1 MSYRSKVA
9 IVYLLGFFVDLINM
23 FIANVAYPAIGQAMR
38 ASVSQ
43 LAWVSNGYILGL
55 TLVIPLSA
63 WLAQRIGGRRVF
75 LLSLAL
81 FMLATLGAGNADSI
95 GALIGWRTLQGM
107 GGGLLIP
114 IGQTLTYQL
123 YRSHERAGL
132 SAAIMLVGLLAPAL
146 SPALGGWLVDRLD
159 WRWVFFANLPLA
171 ALALALAALWLRAET
186 SAAVRKPLD
195 GKGLLSAS
203 AALTLLLL
211 GLTRLSEAGHQ
222 ASGAALLAAGLLV
235 LAAGLLVLAY
245 YLRHSLRTPQPLL
258 NLRLVA
264 DPLLRNAMAVY
275 LCIPGLFI
283 GVSLVAMLY
292 LQNQLGMPAAQVGGL
307 MLPWALASFLA
318 ITLTG
323 KTFNRLGPRPLL
335 IAGCLLQGA
344 GMLTLAQIDLAG
356 QHALQIAAFALMGF
370 GGSLCSSTAQS
381 SAFLQIPDAQLA
393 DASALW
399 NINRQLSFCLGVA
412 LLSLLLNLL
421 LTGLPPAAAYRT
433 CFILA
438 GASVFIPLLLCLRL
452 ANRAIVR
459 QLNAQQDAL

>member
-1 MSYRSKVA
+1 MPYRIKVA

-23 FIANVAYPAIGQAMR
+23 FIANVAYPSIGHALQ
-38 ASVSQ
+38 ASVGE

-75 LLSLAL
+75 LLSLTL
-81 FMLATLGAGNADSI
+81 FMLATTAAGYADSI
-95 GALIGWRTLQGM
+95 GELIGWRVLQGM

-146 SPALGGWLVDRLD
+146 SPALGGLIVDSLD

-171 ALALALAALWLRAET
+171 ALALLLAALWLRPQAAAELQ
-186 SAAVRKPLD
+186 RKPLD
-195 GKGLLSAS
+195 VNGLLSACT
-203 AALTLLLL
+203 ALTLILL
-211 GLTRLSEAGHQ
+211 GLTRLGDADGLLQ
-222 ASGAALLAAGLLV
+222 GALLLAAGALM
-235 LAAGLLVLAY
+235 LAY
-245 YLRHSLRTPQPLL
+245 YLRRSLRIAQPLL
-258 NLRLVA
+258 NLRLMQ
-264 DPLLRNAMAVY
+264 DPLLRTSMMIY
-275 LCIPGLFI
+275 QCIPGLFI

-292 LQNQLGMPAAQVGGL
+292 LQNQLGMRAAQVGSL
-307 MLPWALASFLA
+307 MLPWSLASFLA

-323 KTFNRLGPRPLL
+323 KKFNRLGPRPLF
-335 IAGCLLQGA
+335 IVGCLLQGL
-344 GMLTLAQIDLAG
+344 GILTLS
-356 QHALQIAAFALMGF
+356 QIAHAGDHGLQLTAFALMGF

-381 SAFLQIPDAQLA
+381 SAFLQIADEQLA

-412 LLSLLLNLL
+412 LVSLLLNLL
-421 LTGLPPAAAYRT
+421 LEHFSPAAAYKI
-433 CFILA
+433 CFYLA
-438 GASVFIPLLLCLRL
+438 AASTLVPLLLCLRI
-452 ANRAIVR
+452 ANRAIVHR
-459 QLNAQQDAL
+459 LNTQQEAP

>member
-1 MSYRSKVA
+1 MPYRIKVA

-23 FIANVAYPAIGQAMR
+23 FIANVAYPSIGHALQ
-38 ASVSQ
+38 ASVGE

-75 LLSLAL
+75 LLSLTL
-81 FMLATLGAGNADSI
+81 FMLATMAAGYADSI
-95 GALIGWRTLQGM
+95 GELIGWRVLQGM

-146 SPALGGWLVDRLD
+146 SPALGGLIVDSLD

-171 ALALALAALWLRAET
+171 ALALLLAALWLRPQAAAELQ
-186 SAAVRKPLD
+186 RKPLD
-195 GKGLLSAS
+195 VNGLLSACT
-203 AALTLLLL
+203 ALTLILL
-211 GLTRLSEAGHQ
+211 GLTRLGDADGLLQ
-222 ASGAALLAAGLLV
+222 GTLLLAAGALM
-235 LAAGLLVLAY
+235 LAY
-245 YLRHSLRTPQPLL
+245 YLRRSLRIAQPLL
-258 NLRLVA
+258 NLRLMQ
-264 DPLLRNAMAVY
+264 DPLLRTSMMIY
-275 LCIPGLFI
+275 QCIPGLFI

-292 LQNQLGMPAAQVGGL
+292 LQNQLGMRAAQVGSL
-307 MLPWALASFLA
+307 MLPWSLASFLA

-323 KTFNRLGPRPLL
+323 KKFNRLGPRPLF
-335 IAGCLLQGA
+335 IVGCLLQGL
-344 GMLTLAQIDLAG
+344 GILTLS
-356 QHALQIAAFALMGF
+356 QIAHAGDHGLQLTAFALMGF

-381 SAFLQIPDAQLA
+381 SAFLQIADEQLA

-421 LTGLPPAAAYRT
+421 LEHFSPAAAYKI
-433 CFILA
+433 CFYLA
-438 GASVFIPLLLCLRL
+438 AASTLVPLLLCLRI
-452 ANRAIVR
+452 ANRAIVHR
-459 QLNAQQDAL
+459 LNTQQEAP

>member
-1 MSYRSKVA
+1 MPYRIKVA

-23 FIANVAYPAIGQAMR
+23 FIANVAYPSIGHALQ
-38 ASVSQ
+38 ASVGE

-75 LLSLAL
+75 LLSLTL
-81 FMLATLGAGNADSI
+81 FMLATTAAGYAGSI
-95 GALIGWRTLQGM
+95 GELIGWRVLQGM

-146 SPALGGWLVDRLD
+146 SPALGGLIVDSLD

-171 ALALALAALWLRAET
+171 ALALLLAALWLRPQAAELQ
-186 SAAVRKPLD
+186 RKPLD
-195 GKGLLSAS
+195 VNGLFSACT
-203 AALTLLLL
+203 ALTLILL
-211 GLTRLSEAGHQ
+211 GLTRLGDADGLLQ
-222 ASGAALLAAGLLV
+222 GALLLAAGALT
-235 LAAGLLVLAY
+235 LAY
-245 YLRHSLRTPQPLL
+245 YLRRSLRIAQPLL
-258 NLRLVA
+258 NLRLMQ
-264 DPLLRNAMAVY
+264 DPLLRTSMMIY
-275 LCIPGLFI
+275 QCIPGLFI

-292 LQNQLGMPAAQVGGL
+292 LQNQLGMHAAQVGSL
-307 MLPWALASFLA
+307 MLPWSLASFLA

-323 KTFNRLGPRPLL
+323 KKFNRLGPRPLF
-335 IAGCLLQGA
+335 IVGCLLQGL
-344 GMLTLAQIDLAG
+344 GILTLS
-356 QHALQIAAFALMGF
+356 QIAHAGDYGLQLTAFALMGF

-381 SAFLQIPDAQLA
+381 SAFLQIADEQLA

-421 LTGLPPAAAYRT
+421 LEHFSPAAAYKI
-433 CFILA
+433 CFYLA
-438 GASVFIPLLLCLRL
+438 AASTLVPLLLCLRI
-452 ANRAIVR
+452 ANRAIVHR
-459 QLNAQQDAL
+459 LNTQQEAP

>member
-159 WRWVFFANLPLA
+159 WSWVFFANLPLA

-222 ASGAALLAAGLLV
+222 ASGAAL
-235 LAAGLLVLAY
+235 LAY

>member
-1 MSYRSKVA
+1 MPYRIKVA

-23 FIANVAYPAIGQAMR
+23 FIANVAYPSIGHALH
-38 ASVSQ
+38 ASVSE

-75 LLSLAL
+75 LLSLTL
-81 FMLATLGAGNADSI
+81 FMLATAAAGYAGSI
-95 GALIGWRTLQGM
+95 GELIGWRVVQGM

-146 SPALGGWLVDRLD
+146 SPALGGLIVDRLD

-171 ALALALAALWLRAET
+171 ALALLLAALWLRAQ
-186 SAAVRKPLD
+186 APDPQRKPLD
-195 GKGLLSAS
+195 VQGLLSAC
-203 AALTLLLL
+203 AALTLILL
-211 GLTRLSEAGHQ
+211 GLTRLGEVDNLLQGTL
-222 ASGAALLAAGLLV
+222 LLAGGALV
-235 LAAGLLVLAY
+235 LAH
-245 YLRHSLRTPQPLL
+245 YLRRSLRVAQPLL
-258 NLRLVA
+258 NLRLVR
-264 DPLLRNAMAVY
+264 DPLLRTSMMIY
-275 LCIPGLFI
+275 QCIPGLFI

-292 LQNQLGMPAAQVGGL
+292 LQNQLGMRAAQVGSL
-307 MLPWALASFLA
+307 MLPWSLASFLA

-323 KTFNRLGPRPLL
+323 KKFNRLGPRPLF
-335 IAGCLLQGA
+335 IAGCLLQGLGILALSQIAHA
-344 GMLTLAQIDLAG
+344 GDHG
-356 QHALQIAAFALMGF
+356 LQIGAFALMGF

-381 SAFLQIPDAQLA
+381 SAFLHIADEQLA

-421 LTGLPPAAAYRT
+421 LEHLPPIVAYQSCFYLAAAST
-433 CFILA
+433 LL
-438 GASVFIPLLLCLRL
+438 PLLLCLRI

-459 QLNAQQDAL
+459 SLNAQQETL

>member
-1 MSYRSKVA
+1 MPYRIKVA

-23 FIANVAYPAIGQAMR
+23 FIANVAYPSIGHALH
-38 ASVSQ
+38 ASVGE

-75 LLSLAL
+75 LLSLTL
-81 FMLATLGAGNADSI
+81 FMLATAAAGYAGSI
-95 GALIGWRTLQGM
+95 GELVGWRVIQGM

-146 SPALGGWLVDRLD
+146 SPALGGLIVDRLD

-171 ALALALAALWLRAET
+171 ALALLLAALWLRAQ
-186 SAAVRKPLD
+186 APDPQRKPLD
-195 GKGLLSAS
+195 VQGLLSAC
-203 AALTLLLL
+203 AALTLILL
-211 GLTRLSEAGHQ
+211 GLTRLGEADNLLQGLL
-222 ASGAALLAAGLLV
+222 LLAGGALV
-235 LAAGLLVLAY
+235 LAH
-245 YLRHSLRTPQPLL
+245 YLRRSLRIAQPLL
-258 NLRLVA
+258 NLRLVQ
-264 DPLLRNAMAVY
+264 DPLLRTSMMIY
-275 LCIPGLFI
+275 QCIPGLFI

-292 LQNQLGMPAAQVGGL
+292 LQNQLGMHAAQVGGL
-307 MLPWALASFLA
+307 MLPWSLASFLA

-323 KTFNRLGPRPLL
+323 RKFNLFGPRPLF
-335 IAGCLLQGA
+335 IAGCLLQGL
-344 GMLTLAQIDLAG
+344 GILALS
-356 QHALQIAAFALMGF
+356 QIAHAGDHGWQISAFALMGF

-381 SAFLQIPDAQLA
+381 SAFLHIADEQLA

-421 LTGLPPAAAYRT
+421 LEHFPPIVAYRSCFYLAAAST
-433 CFILA
+433 L
-438 GASVFIPLLLCLRL
+438 IPLLLCLRI

-459 QLNAQQDAL
+459 RLNAQQETS

>member
-1 MSYRSKVA
+1 MPYRIKVA
-9 IVYLLGFFVDLINM
+9 IVYLLGFFVDLTNM
-23 FIANVAYPAIGQAMR
+23 FIANVAYPSIGHAFH
-38 ASVSQ
+38 ASVGE

-63 WLAQRIGGRRVF
+63 WLAQRIGGKRVF
-75 LLSLAL
+75 LLSLTV
-81 FMLATLGAGNADSI
+81 FMLATAAAGYAGSI
-95 GALIGWRTLQGM
+95 GELIGWRVLQGM

-146 SPALGGWLVDRLD
+146 SPALGGLIVDQLD

-171 ALALALAALWLRAET
+171 ALALLLAILWLRPQA
-186 SAAVRKPLD
+186 SDAQPRPLD
-195 GKGLLSAS
+195 INGLLCACT
-203 AALTLLLL
+203 ALTLILL
-211 GLTRLSEAGHQ
+211 GLTRLGETD
-222 ASGAALLAAGLLV
+222 GLLQ
-235 LAAGLLVLAY
+235 GLLLLVAGTLALTY
-245 YLRHSLRTPQPLL
+245 YLRRSLRITQPLL
-258 NLRLVA
+258 NLRLVQE
-264 DPLLRNAMAVY
+264 PLLRTSMIIY
-275 LCIPGLFI
+275 QCIPGVFI

-292 LQNQLGMPAAQVGGL
+292 LQNQLGMHAAQVGSL
-307 MLPWALASFLA
+307 MVPWSLASFLA

-323 KTFNRLGPRPLL
+323 KKFNRVGPRPLF
-335 IAGCLLQGA
+335 IVGCLLQGL
-344 GMLTLAQIDLAG
+344 GILALSQIV
-356 QHALQIAAFALMGF
+356 HATEHGLQVAAFALMGF

-381 SAFLQIPDAQLA
+381 SAFLHIADEQLA

-421 LTGLPPAAAYRT
+421 LEHFSPAVAYQSCFYLAAAST
-433 CFILA
+433 L
-438 GASVFIPLLLCLRL
+438 IPLLLCLRI

-459 QLNAQQDAL
+459 RLNTQQEAL

>member
-23 FIANVAYPAIGQAMR
+23 FIANVAYPAIGHAMQ

-43 LAWVSNGYILGL
+43 LAWLSNGYILGL

-75 LLSLAL
+75 LLSLTL
-81 FMLATLGAGNADSI
+81 FILATAAAGNAGSI
-95 GALIGWRTLQGM
+95 GELIGWRVLQGM

-123 YRSHERAGL
+123 FRSHERAGL

-146 SPALGGWLVDRLD
+146 SPALGGWIVDRLD

-171 ALALALAALWLRAET
+171 ALALLLAALWLRVEAPGAE
-186 SAAVRKPLD
+186 RKPLD
-195 GKGLLSAS
+195 GKGLFSACL
-203 AALTLLLL
+203 ALTLLLL
-211 GLTRLSEAGHQ
+211 GLTRLSESGHQ
-222 ASGAALLAAGLLV
+222 GSGALV
-235 LAAGLLVLAY
+235 LAIGALTFGY

-258 NLRLVA
+258 NLRLVG
-264 DPLLRNAMAVY
+264 DPLLRSAMMIY
-275 LCIPGLFI
+275 QCIPGLFI

-292 LQNQLGMPAAQVGGL
+292 LQNQLGMHAAQVGAL
-307 MLPWALASFLA
+307 MLPWSLASFLA

-335 IAGCLLQGA
+335 LAGCLLQGLGILA
-344 GMLTLAQIDLAG
+344 LAQIAAAD
-356 QHALQIAAFALMGF
+356 QQALQVAAFALMGL

-381 SAFLQIPDAQLA
+381 SAFLHVPDAQLA

-421 LTGLPPAAAYRT
+421 LHWLPPAIAYHYCFYFAA
-433 CFILA
+433 
-438 GASVFIPLLLCLRL
+438 ASTLLPMLLCLRI

-459 QLNAQQDAL
+459 HLKAQQESL

>member
-23 FIANVAYPAIGQAMR
+23 FIANVAYPAIGQAMG

-146 SPALGGWLVDRLD
+146 SPALGGWLVDSLD

-186 SAAVRKPLD
+186 PTAARKPLD
-195 GKGLLSAS
+195 ATGLLSAC

-222 ASGAALLAAGLLV
+222 VSGAAL

-258 NLRLVA
+258 NLRLVG
-264 DPLLRNAMAVY
+264 DPLLRNAMAIY

-323 KTFNRLGPRPLL
+323 KSFNRLGPRPLL

-344 GMLTLAQIDLAG
+344 GMLTLAQIDQAG

-381 SAFLQIPDAQLA
+381 SAFLQIPDGQLA

-421 LTGLPPAAAYRT
+421 LAILPPAAAYRT

-438 GASVFIPLLLCLRL
+438 GASALIPLLLCLRL

>member
-23 FIANVAYPAIGQAMR
+23 FIANVSYPAIGQAMR

-63 WLAQRIGGRRVF
+63 WLAQRIGGRRMF

-171 ALALALAALWLRAET
+171 AVALALAALWLRAET
-186 SAAVRKPLD
+186 STAMRKPLD
-195 GKGLLSAS
+195 GKGLLSAC
-203 AALTLLLL
+203 AGLTLLLL

-235 LAAGLLVLAY
+235 LAY
-245 YLRHSLRTPQPLL
+245 YLRHSLCTPQPLL
-258 NLRLVA
+258 NLRLVG

-292 LQNQLGMPAAQVGGL
+292 LQNQLGMAAAQVGGL

-344 GMLTLAQIDLAG
+344 GMLTLAQIDQAG

-399 NINRQLSFCLGVA
+399 NINRQISFCLGVA

>member
-81 FMLATLGAGNADSI
+81 FMLATLGAGNAESV

-171 ALALALAALWLRAET
+171 ALALALAALWLRAEAPT
-186 SAAVRKPLD
+186 AARKPLD
-195 GKGLLSAS
+195 ATGLLSGC
-203 AALTLLLL
+203 AALT
-211 GLTRLSEAGHQ
+211 
-222 ASGAALLAAGLLV
+222 
-235 LAAGLLVLAY
+235 
-245 YLRHSLRTPQPLL
+245 
-258 NLRLVA
+258 
-264 DPLLRNAMAVY
+264 LLRNAMAVY

-335 IAGCLLQGA
+335 IVGCLLQGA
-344 GMLTLAQIDLAG
+344 GMLTLAQIDQAG

-421 LTGLPPAAAYRT
+421 LAVLPPAAAYRT

-438 GASVFIPLLLCLRL
+438 GASVLIPLLLCLRL

>member
-1 MSYRSKVA
+1 MPYRIKVA

-23 FIANVAYPAIGQAMR
+23 FIANVAYPSIGHALQ
-38 ASVSQ
+38 ASVGE

-75 LLSLAL
+75 LLSLTL
-81 FMLATLGAGNADSI
+81 FMLATTAAGYASSI
-95 GALIGWRTLQGM
+95 GELIGWRVLQGM

-146 SPALGGWLVDRLD
+146 SPALGGLIVDSLD

-171 ALALALAALWLRAET
+171 ALALLLAAMWLRPQ
-186 SAAVRKPLD
+186 AADPQRRPLD
-195 GKGLLSAS
+195 LNGLLSAC
-203 AALTLLLL
+203 AALTLILL
-211 GLTRLSEAGHQ
+211 GLTRLGEADGLTQ
-222 ASGAALLAAGLLV
+222 GMVLLAAGALM
-235 LAAGLLVLAY
+235 LAY
-245 YLRHSLRTPQPLL
+245 YLRRSLRIAQPLL
-258 NLRLVA
+258 NLRLMQ
-264 DPLLRNAMAVY
+264 DPLLRTSMMIY
-275 LCIPGLFI
+275 QCIPGLFI

-292 LQNQLGMPAAQVGGL
+292 LQNQLGMHAAQVGSL
-307 MLPWALASFLA
+307 MLPWSLASFLA

-323 KTFNRLGPRPLL
+323 KKFNRLGPRPLF
-335 IAGCLLQGA
+335 IAGCLLQGLGILALSQITHA
-344 GMLTLAQIDLAG
+344 GDHG
-356 QHALQIAAFALMGF
+356 LQLAAFALMGF

-381 SAFLQIPDAQLA
+381 SAFLHIADEQLA

-421 LTGLPPAAAYRT
+421 LEHLPPIVAYQRCFYLAAAST
-433 CFILA
+433 L
-438 GASVFIPLLLCLRL
+438 IPLLLCLRI
-452 ANRAIVR
+452 ANRTIVR
-459 QLNAQQDAL
+459 HLNAQQETP

>member
-1 MSYRSKVA
+1 
-9 IVYLLGFFVDLINM
+9 
-23 FIANVAYPAIGQAMR
+23 
-38 ASVSQ
+38 
-43 LAWVSNGYILGL
+43 
-55 TLVIPLSA
+55 
-63 WLAQRIGGRRVF
+63 
-75 LLSLAL
+75 
-81 FMLATLGAGNADSI
+81 
-95 GALIGWRTLQGM
+95 
-107 GGGLLIP
+107 
-114 IGQTLTYQL
+114 
-123 YRSHERAGL
+123 
-132 SAAIMLVGLLAPAL
+132 
-146 SPALGGWLVDRLD
+146 
-159 WRWVFFANLPLA
+159 
-171 ALALALAALWLRAET
+171 
-186 SAAVRKPLD
+186 
-195 GKGLLSAS
+195 
-203 AALTLLLL
+203 
-211 GLTRLSEAGHQ
+211 
-222 ASGAALLAAGLLV
+222 
-235 LAAGLLVLAY
+235 
-245 YLRHSLRTPQPLL
+245 
-258 NLRLVA
+258 
-264 DPLLRNAMAVY
+264 MAVY

-335 IAGCLLQGA
+335 ITGCLLQGA
-344 GMLTLAQIDLAG
+344 GMLTLAQIDQAG

>member
-81 FMLATLGAGNADSI
+81 FMLATFGAGNADSI

-171 ALALALAALWLRAET
+171 ALWLRAET
-186 SAAVRKPLD
+186 SATAVRKPLD
-195 GKGLLSAS
+195 GKGLLSAC

-235 LAAGLLVLAY
+235 LAY

-258 NLRLVA
+258 NLRLVG
-264 DPLLRNAMAVY
+264 DPLLRNAMGVY

-344 GMLTLAQIDLAG
+344 GMLTLAQIDQAG
-356 QHALQIAAFALMGF
+356 QHAWQIAAFALMGF

>member
-81 FMLATLGAGNADSI
+81 FMLATFGAGNADSI

-146 SPALGGWLVDRLD
+146 SPALGGWLVDRLG

-186 SAAVRKPLD
+186 SATARKPLD
-195 GKGLLSAS
+195 GKGLLSAC

-235 LAAGLLVLAY
+235 LAY

-258 NLRLVA
+258 NLRLVG
-264 DPLLRNAMAVY
+264 DPLLRNAMGVY

-344 GMLTLAQIDLAG
+344 GMLTLAQIDQAG
-356 QHALQIAAFALMGF
+356 QHAWQIAAFALMGF

>member
-1 MSYRSKVA
+1 MPYRIKVA

-23 FIANVAYPAIGQAMR
+23 FIANVAYPSIGHALQ
-38 ASVSQ
+38 ASVGE

-75 LLSLAL
+75 LLSLTL
-81 FMLATLGAGNADSI
+81 FMLATAAAGYASSI
-95 GALIGWRTLQGM
+95 GELIGWRVLQGM

-146 SPALGGWLVDRLD
+146 SPALGGLIVDRLD

-171 ALALALAALWLRAET
+171 ALALLLAALWLRPQAPDPQ
-186 SAAVRKPLD
+186 RRPLD
-195 GKGLLSAS
+195 INVLLSACT
-203 AALTLLLL
+203 ALTLLLL
-211 GLTRLSEAGHQ
+211 GLTRLGEAEGLLQ
-222 ASGAALLAAGLLV
+222 GVLLLAAGALM
-235 LAAGLLVLAY
+235 LAY
-245 YLRHSLRTPQPLL
+245 YLRRSLRIAQPLL
-258 NLRLVA
+258 NLRLMQ
-264 DPLLRNAMAVY
+264 DPLLRTSMMIY
-275 LCIPGLFI
+275 QCIPGLFI

-292 LQNQLGMPAAQVGGL
+292 LQNQLGMRAAQVGSL
-307 MLPWALASFLA
+307 MLPWSLASFLA

-323 KTFNRLGPRPLL
+323 KQFNRLGPRPLF
-335 IAGCLLQGA
+335 IAGCLLQGLGILALSQITHA
-344 GMLTLAQIDLAG
+344 GDHG
-356 QHALQIAAFALMGF
+356 LQLAAFALMGF

-381 SAFLQIPDAQLA
+381 SAFLHIADEQLA

-421 LTGLPPAAAYRT
+421 LEHYSPAMAYKICFYLAAAST
-433 CFILA
+433 L
-438 GASVFIPLLLCLRL
+438 VPLLLCLRI

-459 QLNAQQDAL
+459 RLNTQQEAP

>member
-1 MSYRSKVA
+1 MPYRIKVA

-23 FIANVAYPAIGQAMR
+23 FIANVAYPSIGHALH
-38 ASVSQ
+38 ASVSE

-75 LLSLAL
+75 LLSLTL
-81 FMLATLGAGNADSI
+81 FMLATAAAGYAGSI
-95 GALIGWRTLQGM
+95 GELIGWRVVQGI

-146 SPALGGWLVDRLD
+146 SPALGGLIVDRLD

-171 ALALALAALWLRAET
+171 ALALLLAALWLRTQAPDPQ
-186 SAAVRKPLD
+186 RKPLD
-195 GKGLLSAS
+195 VQGLVSAC
-203 AALTLLLL
+203 AALTLILL
-211 GLTRLSEAGHQ
+211 GLTRLGEADNLLQGTL
-222 ASGAALLAAGLLV
+222 LLAGGALV
-235 LAAGLLVLAY
+235 LAH
-245 YLRHSLRTPQPLL
+245 YLRRSLRVAQPLL
-258 NLRLVA
+258 NLRLVRN
-264 DPLLRNAMAVY
+264 PLLRTSMMIY
-275 LCIPGLFI
+275 QCIPGLFI

-292 LQNQLGMPAAQVGGL
+292 LQNQLGMRAAQVGSL
-307 MLPWALASFLA
+307 MLPWSLASFLA

-323 KTFNRLGPRPLL
+323 KKFNRLGPRPLF
-335 IAGCLLQGA
+335 IAGCLLQGL
-344 GMLTLAQIDLAG
+344 GILALS
-356 QHALQIAAFALMGF
+356 QIAHAGDHGWQIGAFALMGF

-381 SAFLQIPDAQLA
+381 SAFLDIADEQLA

-421 LTGLPPAAAYRT
+421 LEHFPPIVAYQSCFYLAAAST
-433 CFILA
+433 L
-438 GASVFIPLLLCLRL
+438 IPLLLCLRI

-459 QLNAQQDAL
+459 RLNAQQEAL